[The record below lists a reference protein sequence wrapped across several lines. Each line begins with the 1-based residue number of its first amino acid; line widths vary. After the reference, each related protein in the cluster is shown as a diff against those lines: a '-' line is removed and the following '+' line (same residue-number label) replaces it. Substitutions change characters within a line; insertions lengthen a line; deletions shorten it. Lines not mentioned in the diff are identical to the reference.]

1 MIYRPLGRTGLTVSA
16 IGLGCQSLGGGLYH
30 RDDAETLRLVR
41 RAVELGVT
49 FFDTADHY
57 SQGRSESMLGQ
68 ALAGRHDGVV
78 IATKIGTSF
87 PSGTRAA
94 LAMRDFVR
102 PVGTALRPLRTLLQ
116 RYRFRQGR
124 SDFTPEAIVRAVEA
138 SLQRLQVE
146 AIDLLQF
153 HKPDARAMRE
163 GTLCQTAAR
172 LQAEGK
178 IRHYGV
184 ACVDLD
190 DALVAMEQP
199 GVAAIQVAINCLEP
213 TGLDRLTRAAATRG
227 IAVIGRNPRA
237 IGLLTDAHEETMG
250 DASAYGPH
258 HAARLAAARSLR
270 GLIRPDRTLAQAAIR
285 YAVELP
291 GIASVLPRA
300 VATAELEANLASL
313 DVPPL
318 TPADQALIARAQ
330 AMTASLAGP
339 IRQGRPAIMEASSA

>member
-1 MIYRPLGRTGLTVSA
+1 MIHRPLGQTGLEVSA

-30 RDDAETLRLVR
+30 RDDAEALRLVR

-57 SQGRSESMLGQ
+57 SQGRSETVLGR
-68 ALAGRHDGVV
+68 ALAGLGGQVV

-87 PSGTRAA
+87 PAGTRAA
-94 LAMRDFVR
+94 LAMRDLVR
-102 PVGTALRPLRTLLQ
+102 PVGTALRPLRKLLQ

-124 SDFTPEAIVRAVEA
+124 SDFSADAIRRSVEA
-138 SLQRLQVE
+138 SLGRLRVE

-153 HKPDARAMRE
+153 HKPDAATMRAGMLFE
-163 GTLCQTAAR
+163 TAAR

-178 IRHYGV
+178 VRHYGV

-190 DALVAMEQP
+190 DALVAVEHP
-199 GVAAIQVAINCLEP
+199 GVATVQIAINCLEP
-213 TGLDRLTRAAATRG
+213 AGLDRLTDAAAARG
-227 IAVIGRNPRA
+227 VAVIGRNPRA

-258 HAARLAAARSLR
+258 HATRLAAARSLR

-285 YAVELP
+285 HAVELQ
-291 GIASVLPRA
+291 GVASVLPRA
-300 VATAELEANLASL
+300 VTRAELEANLASL
-313 DVPPL
+313 KVPPL
-318 TPADQALIARAQ
+318 TPADQALIAQAQ
-330 AMTASLAGP
+330 AMTAPLAGP
-339 IRQGRPAIMEASSA
+339 IRQGRTA